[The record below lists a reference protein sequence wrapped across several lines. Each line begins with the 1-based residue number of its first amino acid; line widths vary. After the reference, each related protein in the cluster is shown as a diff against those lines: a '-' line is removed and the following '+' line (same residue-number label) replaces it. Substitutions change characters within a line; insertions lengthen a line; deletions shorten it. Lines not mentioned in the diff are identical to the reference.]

1 MQSKTALMPATT
13 IAVLPFVNMSSDVE
27 NEYFSDG
34 ITEEIINAL
43 AKIENLKV
51 TSRTS
56 SFFFKGKSVS
66 INEVAEKLNV
76 SVILEGSVRTAGNTV
91 RITAQLIQAEDDFH
105 FWSETWDRKLENI
118 FEIQNEISLLIA
130 EKLREQ
136 YGHFEIAEHLVEK
149 QTDSLDAYEYSLKAK
164 FLLNK
169 WNPDDVKKSIE
180 LWTKALSIDPC
191 HIPSLVGIA
200 DAYGFLGVTQN
211 MPYEEAWTKTA
222 EYTNKALELDQN
234 NAPAHYQLANI
245 SFFVKA
251 DFQESFKHAKNS
263 VELKPNY
270 PEAQQFMAFLHLI
283 SGDKK
288 QAWKH
293 LELALEIDPLNQ
305 ETIFYKAYYHH
316 HSGEFEMALDI
327 LDQCI
332 EKNAQNLPAL
342 ITKCYSLLN
351 INRQNEALAL
361 IDNAPKGFVPPG
373 DALGIPC
380 LAHIISKDK
389 TQSDPCFEE
398 LLEQAQNPMAFQQHS
413 YLMQAYALKEEY
425 DNAFAWLDKAIA
437 MKSSILLLGYC
448 GPLTSNLRKDPRFKV
463 FQAKLYGQ
471 LPSKVEDQ
479 KVKSALLDDKT
490 ATNYSTTLLAYMV
503 EEQPYL
509 SPDISLRSLAERI
522 EIHPNQLSWLLN
534 DRLGKNFNQFINRYR
549 VEHFKELAIDES
561 NSHISLIGLA
571 YESGFNSKTVFN
583 TYFKKEVGMTP
594 KEFLKSEK
602 KT

>member
-1 MQSKTALMPATT
+1 MRFQTTAMPATT
-13 IAVLPFVNMSSDVE
+13 IAILPFVNMSSNAE

-43 AKIENLKV
+43 AKIQSLQV

-56 SFFFKGKSVS
+56 SFFFKGKSVPLK
-66 INEVAEKLNV
+66 EVAETLDV
-76 SVILEGSVRTAGNTV
+76 SVILEGSVRTAGHMV

-118 FEIQNEISLLIA
+118 FEIQDEISLLIA

-136 YGHFEIAEHLVEK
+136 FGHFEIGEHLVEK

-164 FLLNK
+164 YLFNK
-169 WNPDDVKKSIE
+169 WNPEDTTKSIE
-180 LWTKALSIDPC
+180 LWNKALAIDPN
-191 HIPSLVGIA
+191 HIPSLTGIA

-211 MPYEEAWTKTA
+211 MPYQEAWIKTS
-222 EYTNKALELDQN
+222 EYTNRALELDPN

-251 DFQESFKHAKNS
+251 DFQESFRHATKS

-270 PEAQQFMAFLHLI
+270 PEAQQFMAFLHLLL
-283 SGDKK
+283 GDKE

-293 LELALEIDPLNQ
+293 LEFALEIDPLNQ

-316 HSGEFEMALDI
+316 VNGEFETALGI
-327 LDQCI
+327 LNQCL
-332 EKNAQNLPAL
+332 EKNPQNLPAI
-342 ITKCYSLLN
+342 ITKCYALLN
-351 INRQNEALAL
+351 MKRQDEALAI
-361 IDNAPKGFVPPG
+361 IDEAPEGLVPAG
-373 DALGIPC
+373 DALGITC
-380 LAHIISKDK
+380 LAHIIAKNERQAEK
-389 TQSDPCFEE
+389 YLEE
-398 LLEQAQNPMAFQQHS
+398 LFKQAQSPMAFQEHS

-425 DNAFAWLDKAIA
+425 DKAFDWLEEAMS
-437 MKSSILLLGYC
+437 MKSSILFLGFA
-448 GPLTSNLRKDPRFKV
+448 GPLAGNLRKDARYKV
-463 FQAKLYGQ
+463 SQSKLYGQ
-471 LPSKVEDQ
+471 LPTKTEKQSEKT
-479 KVKSALLDDKT
+479 ALLDDKT
-490 ATNYSTTLLAYMV
+490 ASHYSTRLLAFME

-509 SPDISLRSLAERI
+509 TPDLSLRSLAERI

-534 DRLGKNFNQFINRYR
+534 ERLGKNFNQFINHYR
-549 VEHFKELAIDES
+549 VEHFKSLAIDEA

-594 KEFLKSEK
+594 KEFLKTSV
-602 KT
+602 

>member
-1 MQSKTALMPATT
+1 MPATT
-13 IAVLPFVNMSSDVE
+13 IAVLPFVNMSSNPE

-43 AKIENLKV
+43 AKIENLQV

-56 SFFFKGKSVS
+56 SFFFKGKS
-66 INEVAEKLNV
+66 IPIKEVAETLDV
-76 SVILEGSVRTAGNTV
+76 SVILEGSVRSAGNTV

-118 FEIQNEISLLIA
+118 FEIQDEISLLIA

-169 WNPDDVKKSIE
+169 WNPDDVKEAIE
-180 LWTKALSIDPC
+180 LWNKALTIDPN
-191 HIPSLVGIA
+191 HIPSLTGIA

-211 MPYEEAWTKTA
+211 MPYEEAWTKTS
-222 EYTNKALELDQN
+222 EYTNKALELDPD

-251 DFQESFKHAKNS
+251 DFQESFKHTKKS

-305 ETIFYKAYYHH
+305 ETIFFKAYYHH

-327 LDQCI
+327 LNQCI
-332 EKNAQNLPAL
+332 EKNPHNLPAL

-351 INRQNEALAL
+351 MDRQDEALAIL
-361 IDNAPKGFVPPG
+361 DKAPEGFVPPG
-373 DALGIPC
+373 DVLGISC
-380 LAHIISKDK
+380 LANIISKDK
-389 TQSDPCFEE
+389 TQGAPCFKE

-413 YLMQAYALKEEY
+413 YLMQAYALKKEY
-425 DNAFAWLDKAIA
+425 DNAFDWLEKAIA
-437 MKSSILLLGYC
+437 MKSSILFLGFSD
-448 GPLTSNLRKDPRFKV
+448 PLASNLQKDSRYKV
-463 FQAKLYGQ
+463 FQSKLYGQ
-471 LPSKVEDQ
+471 LPGKAEEQ

-509 SPDISLRSLAERI
+509 SPDLSLRALAERI

-534 DRLGKNFNQFINRYR
+534 DRLGKNFNQFINHYR
-549 VEHFKELAIDES
+549 VEHFKGLAIDES

-594 KEFLKSEK
+594 KEWLKSQ
-602 KT
+602 

>member
-1 MQSKTALMPATT
+1 MQFQTAAMSATT
-13 IAVLPFVNMSSDVE
+13 IAVLPFVNMSSDAE

-34 ITEEIINAL
+34 ITEEIRSAL

-66 INEVAEKLNV
+66 INEVAEKLGV
-76 SVILEGSVRTAGNTV
+76 SVILEGSVRTAGSTV

-118 FEIQNEISLLIA
+118 FEIQDEISLLIA

-136 YGHFEIAEHLVEK
+136 YGHFEIGEHLVDK

-169 WNPDDVKKSIE
+169 WNPDDVKEAIE
-180 LWTKALSIDPC
+180 LWNKALAIDPN
-191 HIPSLVGIA
+191 HIPSLTGIA

-211 MPYEEAWTKTA
+211 MPFEEAWTKTA
-222 EYTNKALELDQN
+222 EYTNKALALDPN

-245 SFFVKA
+245 SFFVQA
-251 DFQESFKHAKNS
+251 DFQESFKHAKKS

-270 PEAQQFMAFLHLI
+270 PEALQFMAFLHLI

-305 ETIFYKAYYHH
+305 ETIFFKAYYHH
-316 HSGEFEMALDI
+316 HSGEFEMALEI

-332 EKNAQNLPAL
+332 EKNPQNLPAL

-351 INRQNEALAL
+351 INRQDEALAIL
-361 IDNAPKGFVPPG
+361 DQAPEGFVPPG

-389 TQSDPCFEE
+389 TQSDQYFEE

-425 DNAFAWLDKAIA
+425 DNAFDWLDKAIA
-437 MKSSILLLGYC
+437 MKSSILFLSFA
-448 GPLTSNLRKDPRFKV
+448 GPLASNLRKDPRYKV

-471 LPSKVEDQ
+471 LPAKAEEQ

-490 ATNYSTTLLAYMV
+490 ATNYSTTLLTYMV

-509 SPDISLRSLAERI
+509 SPDLSLRSLAERI
-522 EIHPNQLSWLLN
+522 QIHPNQLSWLLN
-534 DRLGKNFNQFINRYR
+534 DKIGKNFNQFINHYR
-549 VEHFKELAIDES
+549 VEHFKELAVDES

-583 TYFKKEVGMTP
+583 TYFKKEVEMTP
-594 KEFLKSEK
+594 KEWLK
-602 KT
+602 TQ

>member
-1 MQSKTALMPATT
+1 MRFKTAAMPATT
-13 IAVLPFVNMSSDVE
+13 IAVLPFVNMSSNPE

-43 AKIENLKV
+43 AKIESLQV

-56 SFFFKGKSVS
+56 SFFFKGKSVPVK
-66 INEVAEKLNV
+66 EVAETLDV
-76 SVILEGSVRTAGNTV
+76 SVILEGSVRSAGNTV

-118 FEIQNEISLLIA
+118 FEIQDEISLLIA

-149 QTDSLDAYEYSLKAK
+149 QTESIDAYEYSLKAK

-169 WNPDDVKKSIE
+169 WNPDDVKKAIE
-180 LWTKALSIDPC
+180 LWKKALAIDPN
-191 HIPSLVGIA
+191 HIPSMVGIA

-211 MPYEEAWTKTA
+211 MPFEEAWTKTS
-222 EYTNKALELDQN
+222 EYTNKALELDSN

-245 SFFVKA
+245 SFFVNA
-251 DFQESFKHAKNS
+251 DFQEAYKHAQRS

-270 PEAQQFMAFLHLI
+270 PEAHQFLAFLHLI

-293 LELALEIDPLNQ
+293 LDLALEIDPLNQ
-305 ETIFYKAYYHH
+305 ETIFYKAFYHH
-316 HSGEFEMALDI
+316 HSGEFEKALEI
-327 LDQCI
+327 LNQCL
-332 EKNAQNLPAL
+332 EKNPQNLPAL

-351 INRQNEALAL
+351 INRHDEALVIL
-361 IDNAPKGFVPPG
+361 EKAPEGLVPPG

-380 LAHIISKDK
+380 LAHIISNDK
-389 TQSDPCFEE
+389 TQTESYLEE
-398 LLEQAQNPMAFQQHS
+398 LIEQAQNPMAFQQHA
-413 YLMQAYALKEEY
+413 YLVQAYALKEEY
-425 DNAFAWLDKAIA
+425 DNAFEWLEKAIA
-437 MKSSILLLGYC
+437 MKSSILLLSFSGS
-448 GPLTSNLRKDPRFKV
+448 LNSNLRKDERYPV
-463 FQAKLYGQ
+463 FHSKLYGQ
-471 LPSKVEDQ
+471 LPKAKPE
-479 KVKSALLDDKT
+479 KEKTALLDDKT
-490 ATNYSTTLLAYMV
+490 ATNYSNTLLTYMV

-509 SPDISLRSLAERI
+509 SPDLSLRSLAERI

-534 DRLGKNFNQFINRYR
+534 DRLGKNFNQFINHYR
-549 VEHFKELAIDES
+549 VEHFKSLAVDEA

-583 TYFKKEVGMTP
+583 TYFKKEVEMTP
-594 KEFLKSEK
+594 KEWLKAQ
-602 KT
+602 

>member
-1 MQSKTALMPATT
+1 MQFQTTVMPATT
-13 IAVLPFVNMSSDVE
+13 IAVLPFVNMSSNPE

-43 AKIENLKV
+43 AKIESLQV

-66 INEVAEKLNV
+66 INEVAEKLGV

-118 FEIQNEISLLIA
+118 FEIQDEISLLIA

-136 YGHFEIAEHLVEK
+136 YGHFEIADHLVEK

-169 WNPDDVKKSIE
+169 WNPDDVKKAIE
-180 LWTKALSIDPC
+180 LWNKALAIDPN

-222 EYTNKALELDQN
+222 VYTKKALTLDPN
-234 NAPAHYQLANI
+234 SAPAHYQLANI

-251 DFQESFKHAKNS
+251 DFQESFKHAKKA
-263 VELKPNY
+263 VELNPNY
-270 PEAQQFMAFLHLI
+270 PEAQQFMAFLFLI

-288 QAWKH
+288 QAWQH
-293 LELALEIDPLNQ
+293 LELALEIDPLNE

-316 HSGEFEMALDI
+316 HSGEFEKAVDI
-327 LDQCI
+327 LNQRI
-332 EKNAQNLPAL
+332 KKNPQNLPAFV
-342 ITKCYSLLN
+342 TKCYSLLN
-351 INRQNEALAL
+351 MNRQDEALFIL
-361 IDNAPKGFVPPG
+361 NQAPEGFFPPG
-373 DALGIPC
+373 DVIGISC
-380 LAHIISKDK
+380 LAHIIANDEPLGDK
-389 TQSDPCFEE
+389 SFKK
-398 LLEQAQNPMAFQQHS
+398 LLEQAQNPMAFQQHA
-413 YLMQAYALKEEY
+413 YLMQAYAIKEEY
-425 DNAFAWLDKAIA
+425 DKAFEWLEKAIG
-437 MKSSILLLGYC
+437 MKSSILLLGFC
-448 GPLTSNLRKDPRFKV
+448 GPLAANLRKDERFQV
-463 FQAKLYGQ
+463 FHSKLYGH
-471 LPSKVEDQ
+471 LPKAKQE
-479 KVKSALLDDKT
+479 KEKAPLLDDKT
-490 ATNYSTTLLAYMV
+490 ATNYSNTLLTYMV
-503 EEQPYL
+503 EEQPFL
-509 SPDISLRSLAERI
+509 APDLSLRSLAERI

-534 DRLGKNFNQFINRYR
+534 DRLGKNFNQFINHYR
-549 VEHFKELAIDES
+549 VEHFKELVVDEA
-561 NSHISLIGLA
+561 NSHISLLGLA

-583 TYFKKEVGMTP
+583 TYFKKEVEMTP
-594 KEFLKSEK
+594 KEWLKAQ
-602 KT
+602 

>member
-1 MQSKTALMPATT
+1 LQFQTVTMPATT
-13 IAVLPFVNMSSDVE
+13 IAVLPFVNMSSNAE

-43 AKIENLKV
+43 AKIESLQV

-56 SFFFKGKSVS
+56 SFFFKGKSLP
-66 INEVAEKLNV
+66 IKEVAETLDV
-76 SVILEGSVRTAGNTV
+76 SAILEGSVRSAGSMV

-118 FEIQNEISLLIA
+118 FEIQDEISLLIA

-149 QTDSLDAYEYSLKAK
+149 QTESIDAYEHSLKAK
-164 FLLNK
+164 FHFYK
-169 WNPDDVKKSIE
+169 WNPEDVKKSIE
-180 LWTKALSIDPC
+180 LWNKALAIDSN

-200 DAYGFLGVTQN
+200 DAYGFLGVTHN

-222 EYTNKALELDQN
+222 EYTNKALKLDPN

-251 DFQESFKHAKNS
+251 DFQESFKHAKKA

-283 SGDKK
+283 SGDSK

-293 LELALEIDPLNQ
+293 LDFALEIDPLNQ
-305 ETIFYKAYYHH
+305 ETIFFKAYYHH
-316 HSGEFEMALDI
+316 VNREFETALDI
-327 LDQCI
+327 LNQCL
-332 EKNAQNLPAL
+332 ENNPQNLPA
-342 ITKCYSLLN
+342 IVTKCYALLN
-351 INRQNEALAL
+351 MKRVDEVLA
-361 IDNAPKGFVPPG
+361 IVEQAPEGFMPAG
-373 DALGIPC
+373 DVLGITC
-380 LAHIISKDK
+380 LAHIIAKDK
-389 TQSDPCFEE
+389 KQADKYLEE
-398 LLEQAQNPMAFQQHS
+398 LFKKAQSPMAFQEHS

-425 DNAFAWLDKAIA
+425 DKAFNWLEEAIS
-437 MKSSILLLGYC
+437 MKSSILFLGFA
-448 GPLTSNLRKDPRFKV
+448 GPLAGNLRKDARYKAFHS
-463 FQAKLYGQ
+463 KLYGH
-471 LPSKVEDQ
+471 LPEAKQE
-479 KVKSALLDDKT
+479 KEKAPLLDDQT
-490 ATNYSTTLLAYMV
+490 ATHYSNALLTYMV

-509 SPDISLRSLAERI
+509 SPDLSLRSLAERI

-534 DRLGKNFNQFINRYR
+534 DRLGKNFNQFINHYR
-549 VEHFKELAIDES
+549 VEHFKDLALDKS
-561 NSHISLIGLA
+561 NSHISLLGLA

-594 KEFLKSEK
+594 KDWLKLQ
-602 KT
+602 

>member
-1 MQSKTALMPATT
+1 MQFQTVAMPATT
-13 IAVLPFVNMSSDVE
+13 IAVLPFVNMSSNAE

-43 AKIENLKV
+43 AKIESLQV

-56 SFFFKGKSVS
+56 SFFFKGKSLP
-66 INEVAEKLNV
+66 IKEVAETLDV
-76 SVILEGSVRTAGNTV
+76 SAILEGSVRSAGSMV

-118 FEIQNEISLLIA
+118 FEIQDEISLLIA

-149 QTDSLDAYEYSLKAK
+149 QTESIDAYEHSLKAK
-164 FLLNK
+164 FHFNK
-169 WNPDDVKKSIE
+169 WNPEDTKKAIE
-180 LWTKALSIDPC
+180 LWNKALAIDPN

-200 DAYGFLGVTQN
+200 DAYGFLGVTHN

-222 EYTNKALELDQN
+222 EYTHKALKLDPN

-251 DFQESFKHAKNS
+251 DFQESFHHATKS
-263 VELKPNY
+263 VELKSNY

-283 SGDKK
+283 SGDSK

-305 ETIFYKAYYHH
+305 ETIFFKAYYHQVNR
-316 HSGEFEMALDI
+316 EFETALDI
-327 LDQCI
+327 LNQCL
-332 EKNAQNLPAL
+332 EKNPQNLPA
-342 ITKCYSLLN
+342 IVTKCY
-351 INRQNEALAL
+351 AL
-361 IDNAPKGFVPPG
+361 IKMKRVDEKQA
-373 DALGIPC
+373 
-380 LAHIISKDK
+380 DK
-389 TQSDPCFEE
+389 Y
-398 LLEQAQNPMAFQQHS
+398 LEKLFKQAQSPMAFQEHS

-425 DNAFAWLDKAIA
+425 DKAFNWLEEAIS
-437 MKSSILLLGYC
+437 MKSSILFLGFA
-448 GPLTSNLRKDPRFKV
+448 GPLAGNLRRDARFKA
-463 FQAKLYGQ
+463 FHSKLYGH
-471 LPSKVEDQ
+471 LPKAKQE
-479 KVKSALLDDKT
+479 KEKAPLLDDKT
-490 ATNYSTTLLAYMV
+490 ATSYSNTLLTYMV

-509 SPDISLRSLAERI
+509 SPDLSLRSLAERV
-522 EIHPNQLSWLLN
+522 EVHPNQLSWLLN
-534 DRLGKNFNQFINRYR
+534 DRLGKNFNQFINHYR
-549 VEHFKELAIDES
+549 VEHFKDLAVDKS
-561 NSHISLIGLA
+561 NSHISLLGLA

-594 KEFLKSEK
+594 KEWLKVQ
-602 KT
+602 